1 MLRLLK
7 TEIDAVEKCFK
18 YREHIGCVWAEDV
31 GDSFNWHLGVVDKYR
46 VMSYMCST

>member
-1 MLRLLK
+1 MLRLLE

-31 GDSFNWHLGVVDKYR
+31 GDSFNWHLGVVDKYD